1 VSETPHFSIVVPTR
15 ARPSLAASCV
25 RAVLA
30 QVDPPAF
37 EMIVADQSDDAAT
50 LEAVAAEAGGDPRV
64 RVERM
69 AVRGRSK
76 ALNAAFPIA
85 RADWIVVMDDDCRPA
100 PDWLAAL
107 ARAVV
112 ALPAQTVVVGRV
124 VAGPKG
130 PGAADPPAILDEPS
144 PAEVRGRSF
153 RDWIYPNLTFPRGAI
168 AAIGGYDERLGPGTP
183 IPGAEDNDWG
193 YRLLCAGWTIA
204 YRPEPAVVHEA
215 WRTIEERL
223 ALKRSYGL
231 GQGGFYAKHIAKA
244 DPFILLRF
252 LHDLGRQAKGWTVA
266 ALSARSLDARGH
278 LAYAGGL
285 IAGAV
290 AMGELIVRGVPER
303 AP

>member
-15 ARPSLAASCV
+15 ARPSLAATCV

-37 EMIVADQSDDAAT
+37 ELIVADQSDDAAT

-107 ARAVV
+107 ARAVA

-231 GQGGFYAKHIAKA
+231 GQGGFSGVVA
-244 DPFILLRF
+244 
-252 LHDLGRQAKGWTVA
+252 HDVGDGALEGRG
-266 ALSARSLDARGH
+266 D
-278 LAYAGGL
+278 
-285 IAGAV
+285 GAV
-290 AMGELIVRGVPER
+290 EGRGGQQVRPELHPLRGGDRLGHRDLDPSHRSSPEQSG
-303 AP
+303 